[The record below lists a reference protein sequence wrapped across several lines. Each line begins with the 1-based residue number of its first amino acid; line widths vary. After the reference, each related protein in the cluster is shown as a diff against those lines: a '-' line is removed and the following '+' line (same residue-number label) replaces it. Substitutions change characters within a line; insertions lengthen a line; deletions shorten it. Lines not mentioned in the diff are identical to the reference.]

1 MNFLDN
7 IAVWFEQNKLT
18 IITVF
23 TFLQTSGIGAMLVA
37 WFKNRHTNN
46 ITKDSFNQVNTELD
60 TVKQENEVL
69 MYKLNCMLEV
79 FSLVYTNIKN
89 EDTRRIVQNKLADA
103 KNYAI
108 EQKTKIVEQL
118 TELKNTANNILND
131 NVAALNDA
139 IDKAKIIASV
149 DDTIE
154 R

>member
-37 WFKNRHTNN
+37 WFKNRHTNK
-46 ITKDSFNQVNTELD
+46 ITNDSFNKVNTELD

-103 KNYAI
+103 KNYAT

>member
-37 WFKNRHTNN
+37 WFKNRHTNK
-46 ITKDSFNQVNTELD
+46 ITKDSFNQVNSELD

-103 KNYAI
+103 KNYAT